1 LNIIHKEDGMRLLFV
16 SSEVYPFAKTGGLA
30 DVSEALP
37 RALANLGAD
46 VRILMPAYGCALRRA
61 SRPQPIADL
70 SGILGVQG
78 ARLLSTRLPGSDIPV
93 WLADAPEL
101 FHRDGLY
108 QNSEGQDW
116 PDNARRFA
124 FLSHVAAR
132 IGEGTLEPR
141 WQPEVIHAND
151 WHTGL
156 VPLLVSAQAKTH
168 PPCVFTM
175 HNLAFQGLFPA
186 EDVAGLDLPEGS
198 FTPDGAEYFG
208 KISFLKAGIRFA
220 DKLTTVSPTYARE
233 ILTNDYGFGLDG
245 LLRARASDLTG
256 ILNGADYGIWDPAHD
271 AFLSTHYDFSG
282 LNGKKHCKAAL
293 QRELGLTPNP
303 DLPLLAFISRMTE
316 QKMADVL
323 LELMPTLAQQ
333 NLQLCVLSD
342 GDHELEQ
349 RFRQVA
355 HGHTGTFAVRI
366 GYQEPLAHRMQAGA
380 DMLLAP
386 ARFEPCGLT
395 QIYALRYG
403 TVPVVRATG
412 GLADTV
418 VDTSR
423 ASISDG
429 SATGFVFA
437 EPSVAGLREAIL
449 RAVAIYREPLA
460 WRRLQ
465 LNDMKQDFSWQRSAN
480 TYLSLYQSLTAPAR
494 EAASEASVAGNPK
507 SELAIEQALA

>member
-1 LNIIHKEDGMRLLFV
+1 MRLLFV

-46 VRILMPAYGCALRRA
+46 VRILMPAYGCALRKI

-70 SGILGVQG
+70 SGILGVQD
-78 ARLLSTRLPGSDIPV
+78 ARLLSARLPGSDIPV

-101 FHRDGLY
+101 YHRDGLY
-108 QNSEGQDW
+108 QNSQGQDW

-132 IGEGTLEPR
+132 ISIGALEPR
-141 WQPEVIHAND
+141 WQPDVLHAND

-156 VPLLVSAQAKTH
+156 VPLLVSAHSQRRPA
-168 PPCVFTM
+168 CVFTL

-186 EDVAGLDLPEGS
+186 EDVAGLDLPPGS
-198 FTPDGAEYFG
+198 FSPDGAEYYG
-208 KISFLKAGIRFA
+208 KISFLKAGSRFA

-233 ILTNDYGFGLDG
+233 ILTDEYGFGLDG
-245 LLRARASDLTG
+245 LLRARASELTG

-271 AFLSTHYDFSG
+271 AFLPTNYDFSG
-282 LNGKKHCKAAL
+282 LNGKKLCKATL
-293 QRELGLTPNP
+293 QRELGLAANP

-323 LELMPTLAQQ
+323 LELMPKLAQQ

-342 GDHELEQ
+342 GDHELER
-349 RFRQVA
+349 RFREMA
-355 HGHTGTFAVRI
+355 NGHASTFAVRI
-366 GYQEPLAHRMQAGA
+366 GYEEPLAHRMLAGA
-380 DMLLAP
+380 DLLLAP

-395 QIYALRYG
+395 QIYAMRYG

-423 ASISDG
+423 TSISDG
-429 SATGFVFA
+429 TATGFVFA
-437 EPSVAGLREAIL
+437 EPSVAGLWEAIL
-449 RAVAIYREPLA
+449 RAVAFYREPLA

-465 LNDMKQDFSWQRSAN
+465 LNDIKQDFSWHRSAN
-480 TYLSLYQSLTAPAR
+480 TYLSLYQSLIARAP
-494 EAASEASVAGNPK
+494 EAVSGGGGTSPESEP
-507 SELAIEQALA
+507 AIEKAMA

>member
-1 LNIIHKEDGMRLLFV
+1 MRLLFV

-46 VRILMPAYGCALRRA
+46 VRILMPAYGCALRTV

-70 SGILGVQG
+70 SGILGVQD
-78 ARLLSTRLPGSDIPV
+78 ARLLSARLPGSDIPV

-101 FHRDGLY
+101 YQRDGLY
-108 QNSEGQDW
+108 QNSQGEDW

-132 IGEGTLEPR
+132 IGLSALEPR
-141 WQPEVIHAND
+141 WQPDVIHAND

-156 VPLLVSAQAKTH
+156 VPLLVSAHAQRPA
-168 PPCVFTM
+168 CVFTL

-186 EDVAGLDLPEGS
+186 ECVAGLDLPPGS
-198 FTPDGAEYFG
+198 FSPDGAEYYG

-233 ILTNDYGFGLDG
+233 ILTEEYGFGLDG
-245 LLRARASDLTG
+245 LLRSRASNLTG
-256 ILNGADYGIWDPAHD
+256 ILNGADYGIWDPTYD
-271 AFLSTHYDFSG
+271 ASLPANYDFSG
-282 LNGKKHCKAAL
+282 LNGKKLCKATL
-293 QRELGLTPNP
+293 QQELGLARNP

-323 LELMPTLAQQ
+323 LEIMPKLAQQ

-342 GDHELEQ
+342 GDHGLEQ
-349 RFRQVA
+349 RFREMA
-355 HGHTGTFAVRI
+355 HAHTGTFAVRI
-366 GYQEPLAHRMQAGA
+366 GYQEALAHRMLAGA
-380 DMLLAP
+380 DLLLAP

-395 QIYALRYG
+395 QIYGMRYG

-423 ASISDG
+423 TSISDG
-429 SATGFVFA
+429 TATGFVFA
-437 EPSVAGLREAIL
+437 DPSVAGLWEAIL
-449 RAVAIYREPLA
+449 RAVAFYREPLA

-465 LNDMKQDFSWQRSAN
+465 LNDMKQDFGWHRSAN
-480 TYLSLYQSLTAPAR
+480 AYLSLYQSLTADLPAVTSGV
-494 EAASEASVAGNPK
+494 AVVAGSKPEPATEK
-507 SELAIEQALA
+507 ATA

>member
-1 LNIIHKEDGMRLLFV
+1 MRLLFV

-46 VRILMPAYGCALRRA
+46 VRILMPAYGCALRKL

-70 SGILGVQG
+70 SGILGVKD
-78 ARLLSTRLPGSDIPV
+78 ARLLSARLPGSDIPV

-101 FHRDGLY
+101 YHRDGLY
-108 QNSEGQDW
+108 QNNRGEDW

-132 IGEGTLEPR
+132 IGKGALAPR
-141 WQPEVIHAND
+141 WQPDVIHAND

-156 VPLLVSAQAKTH
+156 VPLLVSASTEPGPA
-168 PPCVFTM
+168 CVFTL

-186 EDVAGLDLPEGS
+186 EDVAGLDLPQDS
-198 FTPDGAEYFG
+198 FTPDGVEYYG

-233 ILTNDYGFGLDG
+233 ILTDDYGFGLNG

-271 AFLSTHYDFSG
+271 AFLPTNYDFSG
-282 LNGKKHCKAAL
+282 LTGKKLCKLAL
-293 QRELGLTPNP
+293 QRELGLSANP
-303 DLPLLAFISRMTE
+303 DLPLLAFISRLTE

-323 LELMPTLAQQ
+323 LELMPKLARQE
-333 NLQLCVLSD
+333 LQLCVLSD
-342 GDHELEQ
+342 GDHELER

-355 HGHTGTFAVRI
+355 RAHAGTVAVRI

-380 DMLLAP
+380 DLLLAP

-395 QIYALRYG
+395 QIYAMRYG

-423 ASISDG
+423 ISISDG
-429 SATGFVFA
+429 TATGFVFA
-437 EPSVAGLREAIL
+437 EPSTADLGEAIT
-449 RAVAIYREPLA
+449 RALAFYREPLA

-480 TYLSLYQSLTAPAR
+480 TYLSLYQSLTGRFREELRRTPAHTSL
-494 EAASEASVAGNPK
+494 AGAS
-507 SELAIEQALA
+507 AIEKALA